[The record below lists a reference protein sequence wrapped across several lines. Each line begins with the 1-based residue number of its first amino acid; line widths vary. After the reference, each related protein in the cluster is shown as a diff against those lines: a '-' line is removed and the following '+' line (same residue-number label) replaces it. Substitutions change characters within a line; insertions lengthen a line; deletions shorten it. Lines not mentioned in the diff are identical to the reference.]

1 MSDFWRARARSFKP
15 AFAGWWQVLRSQPN
29 TWLHAAITAAV
40 FLLSWWLELPRPDW
54 VAILITTMVVWTAEF
69 FNTALEAAVDLAS
82 PEAHP
87 LAKVAKDVG
96 AAAVL
101 IAAIGAVLVGL
112 LVLGPP
118 LWARLNSLL

>member
-1 MSDFWRARARSFKP
+1 M
-15 AFAGWWQVLRSQPN
+15 LRSQPN

-40 FLLSWWLELPRPDW
+40 FLLGWWLELPRPDW

-82 PEAHP
+82 PEEHP